1 MKSTEETEIAK
12 LMELSANY
20 LRREKQ
26 LFQRY
31 LLTEDTFNRRCTIV
45 VGQRGVG
52 KTTLALQYLL
62 NRFGHNAATSKGLY
76 VPCDHYLLQGKSLY
90 GIAEAFSLIGG
101 EEICFDEV
109 HHYADWSKELKSII
123 DTFPDIRLLVTGSS
137 ALEIEK
143 SSHDLSR
150 RAINR
155 ELFGLSFREF
165 IALESDIRLPA
176 HALEVLCSGHRDI
189 AQGIVDTLAAKGR
202 KVMALFEKYLTVGY
216 YPYYREFPERED
228 FYTTL
233 RQNVDR
239 SLESDLLAVHTR
251 LTGNS
256 LKRIRQLMARI
267 ANSAPFSLE
276 LKRLCQMLHISDER
290 TLRDYLRLLEKL
302 RLIKLLPSAGSL
314 NSEFS
319 KPEKVYLD
327 NPTAT
332 CALTLGKTVERGNLR
347 EVFFY
352 ASLAPKHRL
361 SASREGD
368 FLVDGSL
375 VFEVGGKSK
384 TFKQIKG
391 LDNSYLAV
399 DNTEVGYGAKIPL
412 WLFGFLY

>member
-1 MKSTEETEIAK
+1 MRGTEDIEIAD
-12 LMELSANY
+12 LTELSAGY

-26 LFQRY
+26 LFRRY
-31 LLTEDTFNRRCTIV
+31 LLIEDTFNRRCTIV
-45 VGQRGVG
+45 IGQRGVG
-52 KTTLALQYLL
+52 KTTLALQHLL
-62 NRFGHNAATSKGLY
+62 NRFGRKPDIPKGLY

-90 GIAEAFSLIGG
+90 DIAEAFSLIGG

-109 HHYADWSKELKSII
+109 HHYADWSRELKSII

-150 RAINR
+150 RAVNR

-165 IALESDIRLPA
+165 IALETGVQLPSHSLGRVLSD
-176 HALEVLCSGHRDI
+176 HVDI
-189 AQGIVDTLAAKGR
+189 ARAVVDSLAGEGH
-202 KVMALFEKYLTVGY
+202 KVMALFEKYLAVGY

-228 FYTTL
+228 FYTTI

-256 LKRIRQLMARI
+256 LKRIRQLMIRI
-267 ANSAPFSLE
+267 ASTAPFSLE
-276 LKRLCQMLHISDER
+276 LKRLCNMLHISDER

-302 RLIKLLPSAGSL
+302 RLIRLLPGAGSL

-327 NPTAT
+327 NATAT
-332 CALTLGKTVERGNLR
+332 CALTVGKTVERGNLR
-347 EVFFY
+347 EIFFY
-352 ASLAPKHRL
+352 ASLAPRHQL
-361 SASREGD
+361 SAARTGD
-368 FLVDGSL
+368 FIVDGKL
-375 VFEVGGKSK
+375 IFEIGGKGK
-384 TFKQIKG
+384 TFKQIKE
-391 LDNSYLAV
+391 LENSYLAV
-399 DNTEVGYGAKIPL
+399 DNTETGQGAKIPL